1 VASALE
7 LRRVS
12 AGYGETVVLEDV
24 DLKLAAGECI
34 SVIGRNGVGKT
45 TLLSTIMGHT
55 TLHSGEVM
63 LDGQKLNGM
72 PSYRRALAGLGF
84 VPQERE
90 IFPSLTVRE
99 NLDIGAR
106 PGHWTLPR
114 VFELFPRLQERLGN
128 MGNQLSGGE
137 QQMLS
142 IARALLTNPRILL
155 MDEPTEGLA
164 PVLVDTLIDVLA
176 KLRAE
181 SALSIILVEQNSRV
195 AFAFSP
201 RTVILDKGRIV
212 YDGYSEPLRA
222 DPERLAK
229 LIGFVASPI
238 LPPPEL
244 GVGWVGVRGGNAC
257 ASFTAANPHLR
268 ASLASSPFQGEEGLR
283 VRLALRID
291 DFLKLAEH
299 VHAGQQLGEAGV
311 RLALFPD
318 RGDELA
324 VFELD
329 AVHRDVDLGDV
340 DLVVLAVA

>member
-1 VASALE
+1 MPSALE
-7 LRRVS
+7 LKHVS
-12 AGYGETVVLEDV
+12 AGYGETVVLEDI
-24 DLKLAAGECI
+24 DLKLAPGECI

-142 IARALLTNPRILL
+142 IARALVDQSRS
-155 MDEPTEGLA
+155 
-164 PVLVDTLIDVLA
+164 PVDGRADRRPGAGPGRHADRRTGKTTRRKRAVDHPG
-176 KLRAE
+176 RAE
-181 SALSIILVEQNSRV
+181 QPRRV
-195 AFAFSP
+195 C
-201 RTVILDKGRIV
+201 L
-212 YDGYSEPLRA
+212 
-222 DPERLAK
+222 LA
-229 LIGFVASPI
+229 
-238 LPPPEL
+238 
-244 GVGWVGVRGGNAC
+244 
-257 ASFTAANPHLR
+257 T
-268 ASLASSPFQGEEGLR
+268 
-283 VRLALRID
+283 
-291 DFLKLAEH
+291 
-299 VHAGQQLGEAGV
+299 
-311 RLALFPD
+311 
-318 RGDELA
+318 
-324 VFELD
+324 
-329 AVHRDVDLGDV
+329 HRDPRQGPRRLRRRIRNRC
-340 DLVVLAVA
+340 APMRSAWRS